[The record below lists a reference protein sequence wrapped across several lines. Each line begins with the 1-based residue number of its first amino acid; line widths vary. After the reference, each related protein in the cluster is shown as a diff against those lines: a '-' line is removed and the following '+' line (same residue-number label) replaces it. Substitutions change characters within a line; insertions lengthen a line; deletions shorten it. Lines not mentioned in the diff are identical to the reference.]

1 MKRAKPPRVLPSSD
15 SEASLGDDVRRRSVY
30 AQKAVRTV
38 KHARTPTQSASIAD
52 ALGIEVSAEVG
63 APIFALREDVPEWTP
78 AALIVATTA
87 YYRATGKQPPPN
99 WWSKGLSN
107 MAEKWLGRLP
117 HLRTYD
123 GVDLRTPFFP
133 PRHAPPQFAAAV
145 RTEVEDALA

>member
-1 MKRAKPPRVLPSSD
+1 MKRAKPPRESSSSA

-38 KHARTPTQSASIAD
+38 KHARTRQQSASIAE
-52 ALGIEVSAEVG
+52 ALGIEVLADVG

-99 WWSKGLSN
+99 WWSKGLSD

-117 HLRTYD
+117 HLKTFD

-133 PRHAPPQFAAAV
+133 PRHAPLQFAAAIQGV
-145 RTEVEDALA
+145 TELA